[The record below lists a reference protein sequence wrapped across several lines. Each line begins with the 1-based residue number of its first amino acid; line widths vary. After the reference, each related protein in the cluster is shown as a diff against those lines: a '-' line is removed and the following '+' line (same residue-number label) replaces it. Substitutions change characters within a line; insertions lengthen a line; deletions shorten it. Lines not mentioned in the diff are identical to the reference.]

1 MSSKRDLFNQYAAHA
16 LATLDKEHPDPVDL
30 VPSKMVSD
38 LGHELTKKNIFLC
51 QRTLSWL
58 EDNDYIR
65 CGPRIWS
72 GNPEIAET
80 AFRESRL
87 TTDGFS
93 ALDIR
98 MDFRGK
104 LQRAGD
110 ILMDQISGVAGKAR
124 DAAIADIISKVIG
137 ASAKALF
144 GA

>member
-1 MSSKRDLFNQYAAHA
+1 
-16 LATLDKEHPDPVDL
+16 
-30 VPSKMVSD
+30 
-38 LGHELTKKNIFLC
+38 
-51 QRTLSWL
+51 
-58 EDNDYIR
+58 
-65 CGPRIWS
+65 
-72 GNPEIAET
+72 
-80 AFRESRL
+80 
-87 TTDGFS
+87 
-93 ALDIR
+93 